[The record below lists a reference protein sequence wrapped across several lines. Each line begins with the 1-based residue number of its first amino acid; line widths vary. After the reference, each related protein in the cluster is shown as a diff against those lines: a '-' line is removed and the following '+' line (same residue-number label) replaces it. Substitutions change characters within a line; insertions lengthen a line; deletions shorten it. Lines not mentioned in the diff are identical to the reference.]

1 MSKEKG
7 LKPCPFCGTEAK
19 MNVRRGFKGEI
30 MCAFG
35 YCPKCD
41 ARGGVYSTREGAT
54 QAWNGRTRVGA
65 WIPASERL
73 PTEEE
78 YCKNDGRFIVT
89 DGNRVE
95 QGIFDVYAD
104 GYCGPQW
111 PHQFCQPIAW
121 TPLPEPYKA
130 E

>member
-1 MSKEKG
+1 MSKEEE
-7 LKPCPFCGTEAK
+7 LKPCPFCGAK
-19 MNVRRGFKGEI
+19 AQMDVKRGFKGKI

-65 WIPASERL
+65 WIPVSERL
-73 PTEEE
+73 PEKEVDVLVSFGDNFSVIG
-78 YCKNDGRFIVT
+78 YIGKAGVWKNTSTDTRIDKDIVL
-89 DGNRVE
+89 
-95 QGIFDVYAD
+95 
-104 GYCGPQW
+104 
-111 PHQFCQPIAW
+111 AW
-121 TPLPEPYKA
+121 MPLPEPYKA